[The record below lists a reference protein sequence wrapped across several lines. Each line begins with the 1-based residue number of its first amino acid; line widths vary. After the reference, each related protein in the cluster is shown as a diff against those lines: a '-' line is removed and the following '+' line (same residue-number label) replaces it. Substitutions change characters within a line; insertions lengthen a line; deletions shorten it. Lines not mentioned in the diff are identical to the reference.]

1 MRRCTLGRIHYY
13 MEFKVMYNMISAIEE
28 LDEVLHDPFEGNF
41 KGSKAQR
48 KNAEKRLAAMRRE
61 LSAMQAEY
69 VLDLKNKLAEVVEE
83 IESCN
88 RFLTEKLIGFW
99 WELYPLDTRKEME
112 SRISELMT
120 KKKDLE
126 NRITRWSK

>member
-1 MRRCTLGRIHYY
+1 
-13 MEFKVMYNMISAIEE
+13 MYNMISAIEE